1 MISRIAAIPGQW
13 YLDRESRNLFQV
25 VSIDADDR
33 LIETQYA
40 DGSLEETSMEDW
52 AARSL
57 ENCEQP
63 EDWMGPFD
71 DLGPE
76 DIGLPEVNVE
86 ARGSGMAMDRAL
98 LDIEE
103 RRSPPTNSSEE

>member
-1 MISRIAAIPGQW
+1 
-13 YLDRESRNLFQV
+13 
-25 VSIDADDR
+25 
-33 LIETQYA
+33 
-40 DGSLEETSMEDW
+40 MEDW

-76 DIGLPEVNVE
+76 DIGLPEVSVE
-86 ARGSGMAMDRAL
+86 TRGSGIAMDRAL

-103 RRSPPTNSSEE
+103 RGSPPANSSEE